1 MMLSLK
7 MEKIADNVADIADAV
22 TAVVV
27 AVEVTVVTADSMT
40 DIPVMDAGKL
50 TLLSRVCLE

>member
-40 DIPVMDAGKL
+40 DIPAMDAGKL
-50 TLLSRVCLE
+50 IKFSRVCAE